1 MIHDYTKNIIS
12 ELNCDVWIETGI
24 GDGYGGSIYKI
35 HNWFPEIIQYE
46 VDVRQKTI
54 DNLMSMNLPKKFIF
68 EQGNSPE
75 FLKKHITDISNYNL
89 PIFFLDAH
97 TNNSTDY
104 WPLRDELKVI
114 LDLPKCVIVIDDFK
128 HPTKPFNY
136 DSHQGAVGKASI
148 PSDLNHIK
156 DLLKTAK
163 VKSVYHCKESAMNN
177 MGVVFLFKGIVY
189 NNDTLFDEEP
199 VN

>member
-46 VDVRQKTI
+46 VEISQKNVDVVI
-54 DNLMSMNLPKKFIF
+54 SENLPKKFII
-68 EQGNSPE
+68 EQGNSPG
-75 FLKKHITDISNYNL
+75 FLKKHINDISKYTL
-89 PIFFLDAH
+89 PIFFLDAN
-97 TNNSTDY
+97 TNHGPDY
-104 WPLRDELKVI
+104 WPLRDELNVI

-128 HPTKPFNY
+128 HPSKPFNY
-136 DSHQGAVGKASI
+136 DSHYGTETKPPI
-148 PSDLNHIK
+148 PNDLNHIK

-163 VKSVYHCKESAMNN
+163 IKSVYHCKESAMSN

-189 NNDTLFDEEP
+189 NNDNLFDEEP

>member
-24 GDGYGGSIYKI
+24 GDGYGASQDRI

-46 VDVRQKTI
+46 VEISQKSV
-54 DNLMSMNLPKKFIF
+54 DLLMSMNLPKKFII

-75 FLKKHITDISNYNL
+75 FLKKHINDISNYNL

-97 TNNSTDY
+97 TNHGPDY
-104 WPLRDELKVI
+104 WPLRDELKII

-128 HPTKPFNY
+128 HPFKPFNY
-136 DSHQGAVGKASI
+136 DFHYGTVAKPPI
-148 PSDLNHIK
+148 PNDLNHIK

-163 VKSVYHCKESAMNN
+163 IKSAYHCKESAMNN

-189 NNDTLFDEEP
+189 NNDNLFDEEP
-199 VN
+199 IN

>member
-1 MIHDYTKNIIS
+1 MIHDYTKSIIT
-12 ELNCDVWIETGI
+12 ELNCDVWVETGI
-24 GDGYGGSIYKI
+24 GGFTGGSREKI

-46 VDVRQKTI
+46 VDVLQKTI
-54 DNLMSMNLPKKFIF
+54 DNLISMNLPKKFIF
-68 EQGNSPE
+68 ERSNSPE
-75 FLKKHITDISNYNL
+75 FLKKHINDISNYNL

-97 TNNSTDY
+97 NDYDSTDY

-128 HPTKPFNY
+128 HPFKNFNF
-136 DSHQGAVGKASI
+136 DSYTVDGVLI
-148 PSDLNHIK
+148 PNDLDNIK
-156 DLLKTAK
+156 DLLKQAK

-189 NNDTLFDEEP
+189 NNDNFFDEEL